1 MKSTK
6 KVLVLTGGLGNQLFQ
21 LAAGLS
27 TTDPENLVIDYH
39 LGKPR
44 LNRRGTPDLDSFSFP
59 SQITFETLTSRNLFF
74 SNFGSLAFKV
84 SSKKFH
90 GSLAQYIW
98 LWLKNRFKI
107 FSIFL
112 SDGVGFDPRLNSKVN
127 IKWIFGPFHT
137 YKYLEQDSI
146 RRFISAMVPREH
158 PDWLRK
164 LEIASVDEKPII
176 LHIRLADYKNIE
188 ELGILGGAYFKNSL
202 KLAINEFPNS
212 RIWLFTDEEDL
223 ARKILGE
230 IYSPEMRII
239 NYDLSDS
246 ASNLE
251 AMRFGH
257 AYVLSNS
264 TFSWWGA
271 YLSKSPNPKVFCPD
285 KWFKTK
291 QNPLYMIP
299 SEWEMVANS

>member
-1 MKSTK
+1 MKDDK

-21 LAAGLS
+21 LAAGLAC
-27 TTDPENLVIDYH
+27 TDPKNLVVDYN

-44 LNRRGTPDLDSFSFP
+44 LNRRGTPDIDSFSFP
-59 SQITFETLTSRNLFF
+59 SQITFDTLTKRKLAF
-74 SNFGSLAFKV
+74 SKFGSLAFKV
-84 SSKKFH
+84 SSKKFQN
-90 GSLAQYIW
+90 SIAQYVW
-98 LWLKNRFKI
+98 LWLKDRLGI
-107 FSIFL
+107 FSVFL
-112 SDGVGFDPRLNSKVN
+112 SDGVGFDPRLNSKVKH
-127 IKWIFGPFHT
+127 KWIFGPFHT
-137 YKYLEQDSI
+137 YKYVERDSI
-146 RRFISAMVPREH
+146 RRFISAMAPREH
-158 PDWLRK
+158 PDWLRA
-164 LEIASVDEKPII
+164 LEIAAVDEKPIV
-176 LHIRLADYKNIE
+176 LHIRLSDYKNIQ
-188 ELGILGGAYFKNSL
+188 ELGILRETYFESSL
-202 KLAINEFPNS
+202 KLAISHFPNS
-212 RIWLFTDEEDL
+212 RIWLFTDEEEL
-223 ARKILGE
+223 AIKILGE

-299 SEWEMVANS
+299 REWEMVANS